1 MKYSLIKPDSEKYSG
16 IERIF
21 YNRGFLPE
29 DIEHYLNVT
38 EKDTNSASLLSNI
51 KDGVRLLSKH
61 ILLKDRIGILV
72 DADADGYTSAALV
85 YNYLNDIFPIWSQNH
100 LTYFIHEDK
109 KHGLSDSIDKI
120 LDSGIKLILVIDA
133 GGTDGEYIETL
144 KEHDIDTIIID
155 HHHTELE
162 GNTSAIIINN
172 QLGDYPNK
180 TLSGV
185 GVAYKFCQY
194 IDELLGHNKADNYLD
209 LVAVG
214 CVADLMPLTDYE
226 TLYYIR
232 TGLANIKN
240 PFLKE
245 MVKRQEYTIFKHG
258 KLDPFC
264 VSFYIAPY
272 INATVRVGTIED
284 KQILFESMLNNK
296 GMELIPT
303 NKRGHKGELIP
314 RAEEAVRIVTN
325 VKTRQNQL
333 RDDNLKVIEQIIEEK
348 DLLKNKII
356 AVKLSKSLNIDKNI
370 LGLIANIL
378 MEKYQRPIL
387 LLNEVEEDGEL
398 YWTGSG
404 RNYDNS
410 EIEDL
415 RGFLE
420 SLNYVEWASGHSSA
434 FGTCIKDEDF
444 NNFIEYTN
452 KDLEDFDFSRQ
463 YKVDFIFKNTTF
475 DKKIILDI
483 NSLKEYWGQHFEEP
497 LVAIENF
504 GISKENLDL
513 LSKDKNP
520 TLKIKLNNGVEL
532 IKFNS
537 SLEEYEQLAIDGK
550 IVKINAV
557 GTCTYN
563 YWNGVTTPQILIKD
577 YEIIDSFYDF

>member
-1 MKYSLIKPDSEKYSG
+1 MKYSLVKADSEKYSG

-29 DIEHYLNVT
+29 DIHHYLNVT
-38 EKDTNSASLLSNI
+38 IEDTNSADLLKNI
-51 KDGVRLLSKH
+51 KDGVKILCKH
-61 ILLKDRIGILV
+61 ISLRNKIGILV
-72 DADADGYTSAALV
+72 DADADGYTSAAIV
-85 YNYLNDIFPIWSQNH
+85 YNYLSDIFPTWCKNY

-109 KHGLSDSIDKI
+109 KHGLSDSMDKV
-120 LDSGIKLILVIDA
+120 LESGIKLILVIDA
-133 GGTDGEYIETL
+133 GGTDGEYIEIL
-144 KEHDIDTIIID
+144 KEHDIETIVID
-155 HHHTELE
+155 HHHTELD

-172 QLGDYPNK
+172 QIGDYPNR
-180 TLSGV
+180 TLSGA
-185 GVAYKFCQY
+185 GVAYKFCKY
-194 IDELLGHNKADNYLD
+194 IDELLEYSKADDYLD

-214 CVADLMPLTDYE
+214 CVADVMPLTDYE

-245 MVKRQEYTIFKHG
+245 MVKRQEYAIFKHG

-272 INATVRVGTIED
+272 INATVRVGSIED
-284 KQILFESMLNNK
+284 KQILFESMLNDK
-296 GMELIPT
+296 GLELVTT
-303 NKRGHKGELIP
+303 NKRGCKGELVP

-325 VKTRQNQL
+325 VKAKQNQL
-333 RDDNLKVIEQIIEEK
+333 RDDNLQVIEEIIKEK

-356 AVKLSKSLNIDKNI
+356 AVKLSKSLNVDKNI

-387 LLNEVEEDGEL
+387 LLNEVEENGEL

-452 KDLEDFDFSRQ
+452 KDLENFDFSRQ
-463 YKVDFIFKNTTF
+463 YKVDFIFKNEFF
-475 DKKIILDI
+475 DKQIISDI
-483 NSLKEYWGQHFEEP
+483 NNLGYYWGQAFEQP
-497 LVAIENF
+497 LVAIE
-504 GISKENLDL
+504 GLGVTENKAVL

-520 TLKIKLNNGVEL
+520 TLKIKLANGVEL
-532 IKFNS
+532 IKFGS
-537 SLEEYEQLAIDGK
+537 SPEEYDELVQDGK
-550 IVKINAV
+550 ITKINVV
-557 GTCTYN
+557 GTCSYN
-563 YWNGVTTPQILIKD
+563 YWNGVTTPQILIKE
-577 YEIIDSFYDF
+577 YEIVDNYYDF